1 MDIATSGAPVSN
13 RLSEILRKY
22 RTDSAEADTT
32 RNFEERLQGFL
43 DSSSWQRATLHHS
56 MTVDFATLLGY
67 AESLSAIP
75 RPGERGYDGMV
86 AELRA
91 VFEEYQRDGLVVTPL
106 TCNLHL
112 GRLRRQ
118 FTDAPEK

>member
-1 MDIATSGAPVSN
+1 MN
-13 RLSEILRKY
+13 
-22 RTDSAEADTT
+22 
-32 RNFEERLQGFL
+32 LQ
-43 DSSSWQRATLHHS
+43 HS
-56 MTVDFATLLGY
+56 MTVDFPTLLGY

-91 VFEEYQRDGLVVTPL
+91 VFEEYQRDGVLMTPL

-112 GRLRRQ
+112 GRLRAE
-118 FTDAPEK
+118 FSGCA

>member
-1 MDIATSGAPVSN
+1 MS
-13 RLSEILRKY
+13 
-22 RTDSAEADTT
+22 
-32 RNFEERLQGFL
+32 
-43 DSSSWQRATLHHS
+43 
-56 MTVDFATLLGY
+56 VDFATLLGY

-91 VFEEYQRDGLVVTPL
+91 VFDEYQQEGLLMTPL

-112 GRLRRQ
+112 GRLRADLPAR
-118 FTDAPEK
+118 D

>member
-1 MDIATSGAPVSN
+1 
-13 RLSEILRKY
+13 
-22 RTDSAEADTT
+22 
-32 RNFEERLQGFL
+32 
-43 DSSSWQRATLHHS
+43 
-56 MTVDFATLLGY
+56 MTVDFPTLLGY

-91 VFEEYQRDGLVVTPL
+91 VFDEYQRDGMLKTPL

-112 GRLRRQ
+112 GRLRAHSEIQ
-118 FTDAPEK
+118 L